1 MRKITKIYLSFD
13 NMAEY
18 IELPVNPEK
27 LCVATNSNH
36 KSYSL
41 INVGE
46 VSVLDYPMGSKVL
59 IESFF
64 PGESSYFAKG
74 KKIEY
79 TPSECVDKIIE
90 WRDSLHP
97 MRLTVTG
104 GARNLSLPCSIEK
117 FDYWENWGE
126 NGDIYFS
133 IELKEYKWY
142 KLTNQ
147 SSTGNGTNSNTNV
160 NNNKPNGNRP
170 TENTT
175 PLTYTV
181 KSGDCLWRICKKY
194 LGDGNKYKEIAQLN
208 GIVNPNLIYPG
219 QVIRLS

>member
-1 MRKITKIYLSFD
+1 
-13 NMAEY
+13 MAEY

-27 LCVATNSNH
+27 LCVATESNH

-46 VSVLDYPMGSKVL
+46 VSVLDYPMESRVL

-64 PGESSYFAKG
+64 PGESSYFANG
-74 KKIEY
+74 KKLKY
-79 TPSECVDKIIE
+79 TPSECVDKIIK

-104 GARNLSLPCSIEK
+104 GAKDLSLPCSIEN

-133 IELKEYKWY
+133 LELKEYKWY
-142 KLTNQ
+142 KLTNN
-147 SSTGNGTNSNTNV
+147 SSGGNGTNQNSNRQSESNV
-160 NNNKPNGNRP
+160 
-170 TENTT
+170 

-181 KSGDCLWRICKKY
+181 KKGDSLWKICKIY
-194 LGDGNKYKEIAQLN
+194 LGDGSKYKEIAKLN
-208 GIVNPNLIYPG
+208 GISNPNLIYPG